1 VKSTFGNAFSLQI
14 SPEIEELVR
23 IFKYVGYT
31 QRPSL
36 PCSHYRRLHQLATG
50 ATMPPLCIVDG
61 AFENMKILRRRTQQL
76 RHAIMISIERVGV
89 PG

>member
-1 VKSTFGNAFSLQI
+1 
-14 SPEIEELVR
+14 
-23 IFKYVGYT
+23 
-31 QRPSL
+31 
-36 PCSHYRRLHQLATG
+36 
-50 ATMPPLCIVDG
+50 MPPLCIVDG